1 MKNVKKNKV
10 SQNGANTKLNPLN
23 KAKITTKESSEK
35 VTQAPVFETTAH
47 SEEDHE
53 ILQLLSK
60 KSGNKPKNQDIDY
73 IPELERGDID
83 ITEG

>member
-10 SQNGANTKLNPLN
+10 SKNSASTNLNPLN
-23 KAKITTKESSEK
+23 NTKTTTKEGSEK
-35 VTQAPVFETTAH
+35 VEQTPVLDTSAH
-47 SEEDHE
+47 TDEDHE

>member
-10 SQNGANTKLNPLN
+10 SQNSTNTKSNPPS
-23 KAKITTKESSEK
+23 KTKIATKESSEK
-35 VTQAPVFETTAH
+35 VAQAPVFETAAH